1 MKLTRARVTDYR
13 SIDDSGWV
21 DIDEVTCLVGKNESG
36 KTTFLSALKRL
47 NHVDVASGDFDLKD
61 YPRKGYVQY
70 RRIHKKTPAVVVRVE
85 FRLEADEIRQIEAEY
100 GPGII
105 RHPVVV
111 ASKDYSN
118 TRMWDME
125 VNEEALVRHLV
136 ASAGLPT
143 EIEERT
149 ESAATI
155 EELRT
160 MLEGLAI
167 RPLGVGDLL
176 IDINSRFKTSLKDQI
191 AEKYLENF
199 IPAFVYFDDYSAM
212 KGRISIPDIRRR
224 SEQGARLDDADRT
237 FMSLISLAGADLEDL
252 DSQTNYEHVKAEL
265 ESASISITDDV
276 FEYWHQNRQ
285 LRVDFDLS
293 NANPNDPPP
302 LNEGTILHIRIWNNR
317 HRVSVPF
324 DERSKGFVWFFS
336 FLAYFS
342 GLELEDENR
351 SMVLLFDEPGLN
363 LHALA
368 QSDFLRFIDERLT
381 PKHQVIYTT
390 HSPFMIDLNRLGSV
404 RTVQDMD
411 DRGTVVSADV
421 MIHDAETVFP
431 LQVAMGYRVAQSLF
445 LAPHCLLVSSPSDQ
459 IYLQVL
465 GEAVVARGGQALDPR
480 WVTIPV
486 GGADNLST
494 YLSLL
499 GDNYVNLA
507 IMMDVT
513 PKSKARIEEKNGQI
527 GNNSNPIKMVEVAKM
542 RDADMEDLFEPSF
555 YLELVNQSYSRE
567 LPHEMTMK
575 AISGPNPRIAQRVQK
590 FFEQEGIC
598 GGRFDTYRPAA
609 YLLQKH
615 LELRPK
621 IDDSII
627 DRAASMF
634 ARVNSLLA
642 SSGSGK
648 DDAENGNGNGKG
660 GRESSTRPS
669 SWAASNGSRRATTVA
684 RRQAM
689 RPERFPATLR

>member
-136 ASAGLPT
+136 ASAGLPA

-527 GNNSNPIKMVEVAKM
+527 GNNGNPIKMVEVAKM

-648 DDAENGNGNGKG
+648 DDAENGNGKG

>member
-47 NHVDVASGDFDLKD
+47 NHVDEASSSFDLKD

-70 RRIHKKTPAVVVRVE
+70 RRVHKKTPAVVVRAE
-85 FRLEADEIRQIEAEY
+85 FRLDADEIRDIEAEY
-100 GPGII
+100 GPGTMGS
-105 RHPVVV
+105 PVVM

-118 TRMWDME
+118 TRKWDVQ

-136 ASAGLPT
+136 EAADLPT

-149 ESAATI
+149 ESATTI
-155 EELRT
+155 EELRST
-160 MLEGLAI
+160 LEGLAI

-199 IPAFVYFDDYSAM
+199 LPAFVYFDDYSAM

-224 SEQGARLDDADRT
+224 SEQGDRLDDADRT
-237 FMSLISLAGADLEDL
+237 FMSLISLAGANLEDL
-252 DSQTNYEHVKAEL
+252 DSQMNYEHVKAEL

-342 GLELEDENR
+342 GLELEDEDR

-363 LHALA
+363 LHAMA

-381 PKHQVIYTT
+381 PKHQVIYST
-390 HSPFMIDLNRLGSV
+390 HSPFMIDLNRLVSV

-431 LQVAMGYRVAQSLF
+431 LQVAMGYRLAQSLF

-465 GEAVVARGGQALDPR
+465 GEAVVGRGGQALDPR

-486 GGADNLST
+486 GGADNLPT

-499 GDNYVNLA
+499 GDNYMNLA

-513 PKSKARIEEKNGQI
+513 PKSKARIEEKNGRI
-527 GNNSNPIKMVEVAKM
+527 ENSSNQIKMVEVVKM
-542 RDADMEDLFEPSF
+542 RDADMEDLFDPNF
-555 YLELVNQSYSRE
+555 YLELVNQAYSRE
-567 LPHEMTMK
+567 LPHALTMK
-575 AISGPNPRIAQRVQK
+575 AISGPNPRIAQRIQK

-598 GGRFDTYRPAA
+598 GGQFDTYRPAS

-621 IDDSII
+621 IDDAII

-642 SSGSGK
+642 SNGSGN
-648 DDAENGNGNGKG
+648 DPAENGNGK
-660 GRESSTRPS
+660 SKRPS
-669 SWAASNGSRRATTVA
+669 STHPSTWTPSNGSRRATTVA
-684 RRQAM
+684 RRNAM
-689 RPERFPATLR
+689 QSPRFPATLR

>member
-47 NHVDVASGDFDLKD
+47 NHVDEASSSFDLKD

-70 RRIHKKTPAVVVRVE
+70 RRVHKKTPAVVVRAE
-85 FRLEADEIRQIEAEY
+85 FRLDADEIRDIEAEY
-100 GPGII
+100 GPGTMGS
-105 RHPVVV
+105 PVVM

-118 TRMWDME
+118 TRKWDVQ

-136 ASAGLPT
+136 EAADLPT

-149 ESAATI
+149 ESATTI
-155 EELRT
+155 EELRST
-160 MLEGLAI
+160 LEGLAI

-199 IPAFVYFDDYSAM
+199 LPAFVYFDDYSAM

-224 SEQGARLDDADRT
+224 SEQGEQLDDADRT
-237 FMSLISLAGADLEDL
+237 FMSLISLAGANLEDL
-252 DSQTNYEHVKAEL
+252 DSQMNYEHVKAEL

-342 GLELEDENR
+342 GLELEDEDR

-363 LHALA
+363 LHAMA

-381 PKHQVIYTT
+381 PKHLVIYST
-390 HSPFMIDLNRLGSV
+390 HSPFMIDLNRLVSV

-431 LQVAMGYRVAQSLF
+431 LQVAMGYRLAQSLF

-465 GEAVVARGGQALDPR
+465 GEAVVGRGGQALDPR

-486 GGADNLST
+486 GGADNLPT

-499 GDNYVNLA
+499 GDNYMNLA

-513 PKSKARIEEKNGQI
+513 PKSKARIEEKNGRI
-527 GNNSNPIKMVEVAKM
+527 ENSSNQIKMVEVVKM
-542 RDADMEDLFEPSF
+542 RDADMEDLFDPNF
-555 YLELVNQSYSRE
+555 YLELVNQAYSRV
-567 LPHEMTMK
+567 LPHALTMK
-575 AISGPNPRIAQRVQK
+575 AISGPNPRIAQRIQK

-598 GGRFDTYRPAA
+598 GGQFDTYRPAS

-621 IDDSII
+621 IDDAII

-642 SSGSGK
+642 SNGSGN
-648 DDAENGNGNGKG
+648 DPAENGNGK
-660 GRESSTRPS
+660 SKRPS
-669 SWAASNGSRRATTVA
+669 STHPSTWTPSNGSRRATTVA
-684 RRQAM
+684 RRNAM
-689 RPERFPATLR
+689 QSPRFPATLR

>member
-85 FRLEADEIRQIEAEY
+85 FRLDADEIRQIEAEY

-136 ASAGLPT
+136 ASAGLPA

-411 DRGTVVSADV
+411 DRGTVVAADV

-486 GGADNLST
+486 GGADNLPT

-513 PKSKARIEEKNGQI
+513 PKSKARIEEKNGKI

-542 RDADMEDLFEPSF
+542 RDADMEDLFDPSF
-555 YLELVNQSYSRE
+555 YLELVNQTYSRE

-575 AISGPNPRIAQRVQK
+575 AISGPNPRIAQRLQK
-590 FFEQEGIC
+590 YFEQEGIC

-642 SSGSGK
+642 SNGSGK
-648 DDAENGNGNGKG
+648 DDAENGNGKG

>member
-85 FRLEADEIRQIEAEY
+85 FRLEADEIRQIETEY

-136 ASAGLPT
+136 ASAGLPE

-648 DDAENGNGNGKG
+648 DDAENGNGKG

>member
-47 NHVDVASGDFDLKD
+47 NHVDEASSSFDLKD

-70 RRIHKKTPAVVVRVE
+70 RRVHKKTPAVVVRAE
-85 FRLEADEIRQIEAEY
+85 FRLNADEIRDIEAEY
-100 GPGII
+100 GPGTMGS
-105 RHPVVV
+105 PVVM

-118 TRMWDME
+118 TRKWDVQ

-136 ASAGLPT
+136 EAADLPT

-149 ESAATI
+149 ESATTI
-155 EELRT
+155 EELRST
-160 MLEGLAI
+160 LEGLAI

-199 IPAFVYFDDYSAM
+199 LPAFVYFDDYSAM

-224 SEQGARLDDADRT
+224 SEQGEQLDDADRT
-237 FMSLISLAGADLEDL
+237 FMSLISLAGANLEDL
-252 DSQTNYEHVKAEL
+252 DSQMNYEHVKAEL

-342 GLELEDENR
+342 GLELEDEDR

-363 LHALA
+363 LHAMA

-381 PKHQVIYTT
+381 PKHQVIYST
-390 HSPFMIDLNRLGSV
+390 HSPFMIDLNRLVSV

-431 LQVAMGYRVAQSLF
+431 LQVAMGYRLAQSLF

-486 GGADNLST
+486 GGADNLPT

-499 GDNYVNLA
+499 GDNYMNLA

-513 PKSKARIEEKNGQI
+513 PKSKARIEEKNGRI
-527 GNNSNPIKMVEVAKM
+527 ENNSNQIKMVEVVKM
-542 RDADMEDLFEPSF
+542 RDADMEDLFDPNF
-555 YLELVNQSYSRE
+555 YLELVNQAYSRE
-567 LPHEMTMK
+567 LPHALTMK
-575 AISGPNPRIAQRVQK
+575 AISGPNPRIAQRIRK

-598 GGRFDTYRPAA
+598 GGQFDTYRPAS

-621 IDDSII
+621 IDDAII

-642 SSGSGK
+642 STGSGN
-648 DDAENGNGNGKG
+648 DPAENGNGK
-660 GRESSTRPS
+660 SKRPS
-669 SWAASNGSRRATTVA
+669 STHPSTWTPSNGSRRATTVA
-684 RRQAM
+684 RRNATQS
-689 RPERFPATLR
+689 PRFPATLR

>member
-70 RRIHKKTPAVVVRVE
+70 RRIHKKTPAVVVRAE
-85 FRLEADEIRQIEAEY
+85 FRLDADEIRQIEAEY

-136 ASAGLPT
+136 ASAGLPA

-176 IDINSRFKTSLKDQI
+176 IDINSRFKTSLKAQI

-252 DSQTNYEHVKAEL
+252 DSQMNYEHVKAEL

-486 GGADNLST
+486 GGADNLPT

-513 PKSKARIEEKNGQI
+513 PKSKARIEEKNGKI

-542 RDADMEDLFEPSF
+542 RDADMEDLFDPSF
-555 YLELVNQSYSRE
+555 YLELVNQTYSRE

-575 AISGPNPRIAQRVQK
+575 AISGPNPRIAQRIQK
-590 FFEQEGIC
+590 YFEQEGIC

-642 SSGSGK
+642 SNGSGK
-648 DDAENGNGNGKG
+648 DDAENGNGKG
-660 GRESSTRPS
+660 GKQSSTRPS

-689 RPERFPATLR
+689 RPERFPAALR

>member
-70 RRIHKKTPAVVVRVE
+70 RRIHKKTPAVVVRAE

-118 TRMWDME
+118 TRRWDME

-136 ASAGLPT
+136 ASAGLPA

-176 IDINSRFKTSLKDQI
+176 IDINSRFKTSLQEQI

-224 SEQGARLDDADRT
+224 SEQGTRLDDADRT

-542 RDADMEDLFEPSF
+542 RDADMEDLFDPSF

-648 DDAENGNGNGKG
+648 DEAENGNGKG

>member
-47 NHVDVASGDFDLKD
+47 NHVDESSSSFDLKD

-85 FRLEADEIRQIEAEY
+85 FRLDPDEIREIEAEY
-100 GPGII
+100 GPGTIGS
-105 RHPVVV
+105 PVVM

-118 TRMWDME
+118 TRKWDVQ

-136 ASAGLPT
+136 AAADLPA

-149 ESAATI
+149 ESATTI
-155 EELRT
+155 EELRST
-160 MLEGLAI
+160 LEGLAI

-199 IPAFVYFDDYSAM
+199 LPAFVYFDDYSAM

-224 SEQGARLDDADRT
+224 SEQGDQLDDADRT
-237 FMSLISLAGADLEDL
+237 FMSLISLAGANLEDL
-252 DSQTNYEHVKAEL
+252 DSQMNYEHVKAEL

-342 GLELEDENR
+342 GLELEDEDR

-363 LHALA
+363 LHAMA

-381 PKHQVIYTT
+381 PKHQVIYST
-390 HSPFMIDLNRLGSV
+390 HSPFMIDLNRLISV

-411 DRGTVVSADV
+411 DRGTVVSSDV

-431 LQVAMGYRVAQSLF
+431 LQVAMGYRLAQSLF

-486 GGADNLST
+486 GGADNLPT

-499 GDNYVNLA
+499 GDNYMNLA

-513 PKSKARIEEKNGQI
+513 PKSKARIEEKNGRI
-527 GNNSNPIKMVEVAKM
+527 ENNSNQIKMVEVVKM
-542 RDADMEDLFEPSF
+542 RDADMEDLFDPNF
-555 YLELVNQSYSRE
+555 YLELVNQAYSRE
-567 LPHEMTMK
+567 LPHELTMK
-575 AISGPNPRIAQRVQK
+575 AINGPNPRIAQRIQK

-598 GGRFDTYRPAA
+598 GGQFDTYRPAS

-615 LELRPK
+615 LALRPK
-621 IDDSII
+621 IDDAII

-642 SSGSGK
+642 PNGSGN
-648 DDAENGNGNGKG
+648 DSAENGSNGKS
-660 GRESSTRPS
+660 RRPS
-669 SWAASNGSRRATTVA
+669 STHPSTWTPSNGSRRATTVA
-684 RRQAM
+684 RRNAM
-689 RPERFPATLR
+689 QSPRFPATLR

>member
-47 NHVDVASGDFDLKD
+47 NHVDEASSSFDLKD

-70 RRIHKKTPAVVVRVE
+70 RRVHKKTPAVVVRAE
-85 FRLEADEIRQIEAEY
+85 FRLDADEIRDIEAEY
-100 GPGII
+100 GPGTMGS
-105 RHPVVV
+105 PVVM

-118 TRMWDME
+118 TRKWDVQ

-136 ASAGLPT
+136 EAADLPT

-149 ESAATI
+149 ESATTI
-155 EELRT
+155 EELRST
-160 MLEGLAI
+160 LEGLAI

-199 IPAFVYFDDYSAM
+199 LPAFVYFDDYSAM

-224 SEQGARLDDADRT
+224 SEQGEQLDDADRT
-237 FMSLISLAGADLEDL
+237 FMSLISLAGANLEDL
-252 DSQTNYEHVKAEL
+252 DSQMNYEHVKAEL

-342 GLELEDENR
+342 GLELEDEDR

-363 LHALA
+363 LHAMA

-381 PKHQVIYTT
+381 PKHQVIYST
-390 HSPFMIDLNRLGSV
+390 HSPFMIDLNRLVSV

-431 LQVAMGYRVAQSLF
+431 LQVAMGYRLAQSLF

-486 GGADNLST
+486 GGADNLPT

-499 GDNYVNLA
+499 GDNYMNLA

-513 PKSKARIEEKNGQI
+513 PKSKARIEEKNGRI
-527 GNNSNPIKMVEVAKM
+527 ENNSNQIKMVEVVKM
-542 RDADMEDLFEPSF
+542 RDADMEDLFDPNF
-555 YLELVNQSYSRE
+555 YLELVNQAYSRE
-567 LPHEMTMK
+567 LPHALTMK
-575 AISGPNPRIAQRVQK
+575 AISGPNPRIAQRIQK

-598 GGRFDTYRPAA
+598 GGQFDTYRPAS

-621 IDDSII
+621 IDDAII

-642 SSGSGK
+642 SNGSGN
-648 DDAENGNGNGKG
+648 DPAENGNGK
-660 GRESSTRPS
+660 SKRPS
-669 SWAASNGSRRATTVA
+669 STHPSTWTPSNGSRRATTVA
-684 RRQAM
+684 RRNATQS
-689 RPERFPATLR
+689 PRFPATLR

>member
-70 RRIHKKTPAVVVRVE
+70 RRIHKKTPAVVVRAE

-118 TRMWDME
+118 TRKWDME

-136 ASAGLPT
+136 ASAGLPA

-155 EELRT
+155 EELRS

-212 KGRISIPDIRRR
+212 KGRISIPNIRRKTER
-224 SEQGARLDDADRT
+224 GDRLDDADRT

-381 PKHQVIYTT
+381 PKHQVVYTT

-486 GGADNLST
+486 GGADNLPT

-513 PKSKARIEEKNGQI
+513 PKSKARIDEKNGKI
-527 GNNSNPIKMVEVAKM
+527 GNNSNTIKMVEVAKM
-542 RDADMEDLFEPSF
+542 RDADMEDLFDPSF
-555 YLELVNQSYSRE
+555 YLELVNQAYNRE

-575 AISGPNPRIAQRVQK
+575 AISGPNPRIAQRIQK

-642 SSGSGK
+642 SNGSGK
-648 DDAENGNGNGKG
+648 DDAGNGNGKSG
-660 GRESSTRPS
+660 KESSTRPS

>member
-136 ASAGLPT
+136 ASAGLPA

-648 DDAENGNGNGKG
+648 DDAENGNGKG

>member
-70 RRIHKKTPAVVVRVE
+70 RRIHKKTPAVVVRAE
-85 FRLEADEIRQIEAEY
+85 FRLDADEIRQIEAEY

-136 ASAGLPT
+136 ASAGLPA

-176 IDINSRFKTSLKDQI
+176 IDINSRFKTSLKSQI

-252 DSQTNYEHVKAEL
+252 DSQMNYEHVKAEL

-486 GGADNLST
+486 GGADNLPT

-513 PKSKARIEEKNGQI
+513 PKSKARIEEKNGKI

-542 RDADMEDLFEPSF
+542 RDADMEDLFDPSF
-555 YLELVNQSYSRE
+555 YLELVNQTYSRE

-575 AISGPNPRIAQRVQK
+575 AISGPNPRIAQRIQK
-590 FFEQEGIC
+590 YFEQEGIC

-642 SSGSGK
+642 SNGSGK
-648 DDAENGNGNGKG
+648 DDAENGNGKG

-689 RPERFPATLR
+689 RPERFPAALR

>member
-47 NHVDVASGDFDLKD
+47 NHVDEASSSFDLKD

-70 RRIHKKTPAVVVRVE
+70 RRVHKKTPAVVVRAE
-85 FRLEADEIRQIEAEY
+85 FRLDADEIRDIEAEY
-100 GPGII
+100 GPGTMGS
-105 RHPVVV
+105 PVVM

-118 TRMWDME
+118 TRKWDVQ

-136 ASAGLPT
+136 EAADLPT

-149 ESAATI
+149 ESATTI
-155 EELRT
+155 EELRST
-160 MLEGLAI
+160 LEGLAI

-199 IPAFVYFDDYSAM
+199 LPAFVYFDDYSAM

-224 SEQGARLDDADRT
+224 SEQGEQLDDADRT
-237 FMSLISLAGADLEDL
+237 FMSLISLAGANLEDL
-252 DSQTNYEHVKAEL
+252 DSQMNYEHVKAEL

-342 GLELEDENR
+342 GLELEDEDR

-363 LHALA
+363 LHAMA

-381 PKHQVIYTT
+381 PKHQVIYST
-390 HSPFMIDLNRLGSV
+390 HSPFMIDLNRLVSV

-431 LQVAMGYRVAQSLF
+431 LQVAMGYRLAQSLF

-486 GGADNLST
+486 GGADNLPT

-499 GDNYVNLA
+499 GDNYMNLA

-513 PKSKARIEEKNGQI
+513 PKSKARIEEKNGRI
-527 GNNSNPIKMVEVAKM
+527 ENNSNQIKMVEVVKM
-542 RDADMEDLFEPSF
+542 RDADMEDLFDPNF
-555 YLELVNQSYSRE
+555 YLELVNQAYSRE
-567 LPHEMTMK
+567 LPHALTMK
-575 AISGPNPRIAQRVQK
+575 AISGPNPRIAQRIQK

-598 GGRFDTYRPAA
+598 GGQFDTYRPAS

-621 IDDSII
+621 IDDAII

-642 SSGSGK
+642 STGSGN
-648 DDAENGNGNGKG
+648 DTAENGNGK
-660 GRESSTRPS
+660 SKRPS
-669 SWAASNGSRRATTVA
+669 STHPSTWVPSNGSRRATTVA
-684 RRQAM
+684 RRNATQS
-689 RPERFPATLR
+689 PRFPATLR